1 MEHLILKVL
10 GFNVSVP
17 TSLSFLHHYSG
28 MFKLEDK
35 TLHLALYLTELS
47 LLGGETFL
55 KFPPSLVAS
64 SSLVLA
70 RHTLGEEAWPAD
82 MAEKVGYSLD
92 QLKECVVGLY
102 ESFVAAPDLA
112 QQATREKFKESRFD
126 KVADI
131 TPVDIM

>member
-1 MEHLILKVL
+1 MCIR
-10 GFNVSVP
+10 
-17 TSLSFLHHYSG
+17 
-28 MFKLEDK
+28 DR
-35 TLHLALYLTELS
+35 ALYLTEMS
-47 LLGGETFL
+47 LLDGETFL

-82 MAEKVGYSLD
+82 MAEKAGYSLD

-102 ESFVAAPDLA
+102 ESFVAAPDLT
-112 QQATREKFKESRFD
+112 QQATRRKFKEFRFN